1 MPVNVE
7 DELPTTTCDITGVA
21 APYFSSLPIAFHIA
35 PSATVFGNH
44 DNTQNHV
51 ACFPMLK
58 YHCGDH
64 VAAFNPNLAKAE
76 GSGKEAR
83 TTDRAK
89 ALVSIAP
96 GA

>member
-1 MPVNVE
+1 M
-7 DELPTTTCDITGVA
+7 LPSVICDIIGIAT
-21 APYFSSLPIAFHIA
+21 PYFSSLPIAFHIA
-35 PSATVFGNH
+35 PSAMVLGNH
-44 DNTQNHV
+44 DNSQNHV
-51 ACFPMLK
+51 ESFPVLK

-76 GSGKEAR
+76 GGGKEAR
-83 TTDRAK
+83 TTDRAN